1 MANGKPVRK
10 YSKVKSINQTAADF
24 CNADQ
29 NVGKIKRLI
38 NRGKYD
44 ANVTRY
50 IPGVILNVLTK
61 GKPADLSYR
70 DMQNI
75 EFHILLSA
83 NDYMNLN
90 SMHLCFPIKVLKST
104 NPTQN
109 IRTDLIIVN
118 NFLAHWIKELN
129 IQRYDDDIQILP
141 TNNPLETY

>member
-1 MANGKPVRK
+1 M
-10 YSKVKSINQTAADF
+10 IF
-24 CNADQ
+24 
-29 NVGKIKRLI
+29 
-38 NRGKYD
+38 
-44 ANVTRY
+44 
-50 IPGVILNVLTK
+50 NVLTK

-75 EFHILLSA
+75 EFHILLPA
-83 NDYMNLN
+83 NDYINLN
-90 SMHLCFPIKVLKST
+90 SMHLCFPIRVLKST